1 MAIIT
6 GNNVSVWVNRTK
18 VRSITSSSLSF
29 TNNLVEVTTG
39 NTNTYTESISGV
51 KSGNINV
58 EGFFDAIFL
67 NNYSVGD
74 KVTLRLGTRYSS
86 LVSEALIE
94 TIDLSAPSDEA
105 TNRTI
110 SFKVT
115 GELERFVPI
124 FRQDRLITNTGD
136 NIITDTGDQIVV
148 SVQTN

>member
-1 MAIIT
+1 MAVIT
-6 GNNVSVWVNRTK
+6 GNNISVWVDRTK

-39 NTNTYTESISGV
+39 ITNTFSESISGV

-58 EGFFDAIFL
+58 EGFFDATFL

-94 TIDLSAPSDEA
+94 TIDLSAASDEA

-124 FRQDRLITNTGD
+124 FRADRLITNTGD